1 MNIKVCPFCSGKL
14 DDSKDIN
21 HAETCYFNLLGMRG
35 ISQAE
40 LNSAWNI
47 RAESDGLQDQIE
59 KSEDSLFV
67 KDLLIFKYKKYLL
80 LWKILCFLLAILHV
94 FVYMTHSK

>member
-1 MNIKVCPFCSGKL
+1 MNIKVCPFCSGKIN
-14 DDSKDIN
+14 DSKDID
-21 HAETCYFNLLGMRG
+21 HAETCYFSLLGMRG

-47 RAESDGLQDQIE
+47 RAESAGLQDQIE

-67 KDLLIFKYKKYLL
+67 KDLLISNCKKSLL
-80 LWKILCFLLAILHV
+80 LWKILCFLLAASWAYCMFL
-94 FVYMTHSK
+94 FT